1 MLPASAHAP
10 PREWDEDEAEETS
23 PPPMVFGMRWSFIVP
38 PVSGIVV
45 MASVHCAYRTTT
57 ASRVDARFVTSA
69 LFLYIAPLPSALV
82 FQPVNVSPDL
92 AYRLAGSAA
101 FASYATVRSAIVPD
115 EAPLPSNLT
124 L

>member
-1 MLPASAHAP
+1 MRPKRQA
-10 PREWDEDEAEETS
+10 

-45 MASVHCAYRTTT
+45 MASVHCAYRTKT
-57 ASRVDARFVTSA
+57 SSWLDARFVASA
-69 LFLYIAPLPSALV
+69 LFLYVAPLPSALV

-92 AYRLAGSAA
+92 TYRLAGKVFFS
-101 FASYATVRSAIVPD
+101 SYVAVRSDIMPD
-115 EAPLPSNLT
+115 VAPLPSNLT